1 MCGMQPDQAGESSAL
16 RLATLSVWVSQ
27 MFAVSCLEKLPT
39 GVFFQI
45 SAETIYESRGTGH
58 C

>member
-1 MCGMQPDQAGESSAL
+1 MHGMQPDQPGESSAL
-16 RLATLSVWVSQ
+16 RLATLCVWVSQ

-39 GVFFQI
+39 GVYFKI